1 MRLRYRSQA
10 AGVHGVEEHGRGRV
24 TLHLAEPV
32 DGAAPGQTACL
43 YAGDVVV
50 GYGTIALS
58 PGPARQLDPGR
69 RVTMLAAALAHH
81 VALDAAAAAA
91 VQRQARRAVGR
102 VVAVAPLHELVQRG
116 GELAA
121 LAR

>member
-10 AGVHGVEEHGRGRV
+10 AAVHGGGGGEGAAHAPPRR
-24 TLHLAEPV
+24 AV

-50 GYGTIALS
+50 GYGTIAGS
-58 PGPARQLDPGR
+58 SAGPAHELDPAGPH
-69 RVTMLAAALAHH
+69 VLAAARADH
-81 VALDAAAAAA
+81 VGADVAAAVA

-121 LAR
+121 LRG